1 MPDSVLANFTKY
13 VFRVLHIGPMVFLSY
28 KIILDYFNDSLSTT
42 NTAFFAVMGV
52 LTAFAGNFVSISG
65 VVNMFILKP
74 KTMGDKKKLWMS
86 WHHIKFIITIV
97 LFSPVYKYLLQDGD
111 LVKVRFY
118 FMCSCLLVSP
128 FMRFYREYYVAEY
141 K

>member
-1 MPDSVLANFTKY
+1 MPDSVLANLTKY

-28 KIILDYFNDSLSTT
+28 KIILDYFNDSLSTQ

-52 LTAFAGNFVSISG
+52 LTAFAGKFFSISG
-65 VVNMFILKP
+65 VVNMFLLKP
-74 KTMGDKKKLWMS
+74 KKMGDKKKLWMS

-128 FMRFYREYYVAEY
+128 FMRFYREYYVAEN